1 MVSVIIP
8 VYQAK
13 QTLERCVGCVMTQAY
28 EDIELILVDDG
39 SDDGSEK
46 LCDWLASCFDRIRV
60 IHEEN
65 GGAARARNTGIA
77 HASGD
82 WICFIDSD
90 DIFSAAMLD
99 ELVGMAVDTG
109 ADIAVC
115 AHARCKPSDISNV
128 DSIGDF
134 FSSDDT
140 SAGARQIVY
149 KGHEGV
155 KALLYQRG
163 MLSAPWGMISR
174 KSLWDTVSFPEG
186 TAAEDMGTIY
196 RLFLKADTVTY
207 TDRVLYGYMQSTD
220 NTVFSTSS
228 ERNPDYFMH
237 SRDMLEYIRETAP
250 DCTNAAS
257 SRHLSA
263 CFQILSEIPYDQ
275 RKTEF
280 VKEIYDG
287 IRSVRRS
294 VAFDREARR
303 KNRLAALGSY
313 ISIGAI
319 HRMLNAEYKR
329 SIPKE

>member
-1 MVSVIIP
+1 M
-8 VYQAK
+8 A
-13 QTLERCVGCVMTQAY
+13 QTY
-28 EDIELILVDDG
+28 KDIELILVDDG

-60 IHEEN
+60 VHEEN

-99 ELVGMAVDTG
+99 ELVCMAVDTG

-115 AHARCKPSDISNV
+115 AHAKCKSSDISNV
-128 DSIGDF
+128 DSIAAF
-134 FSSDDT
+134 FSSADT
-140 SAGARQIVY
+140 SAGTHPIVY
-149 KGHEGV
+149 RGHDGV

-163 MLSAPWGMISR
+163 MLSAPWGMISKR
-174 KSLWDTVSFPEG
+174 SLWDTVSFPEG

-196 RLFLKADTVTY
+196 RLFLNAGIVAY
-207 TDRVLYGYMQSTD
+207 TGRVLYGYMQSAG
-220 NTVFSTSS
+220 NTVFSTAS

-237 SRDMLEYIRETAP
+237 SRDMLEYIRDAVP
-250 DCTNAAS
+250 DCINAAS

-263 CFQILSEIPYDQ
+263 CFQILSETPYDQ
-275 RKTEF
+275 KKTEF
-280 VKEIYDG
+280 TRAVYAD
-287 IRSVRRS
+287 IRSVRRI
-294 VAFDREARR
+294 VTFDREARR

-313 ISIGAI
+313 VSISAI
-319 HRMLNAEYKR
+319 HRLLCAEYKR
-329 SIPKE
+329 SLPKE

>member
-13 QTLERCVGCVMTQAY
+13 QTLERCVGCVMAQAY

-46 LCDWLASCFDRIRV
+46 LCDWLASCSDRIRV

-77 HASGD
+77 HALGD

-90 DIFSAAMLD
+90 DIFSSTMLD

-115 AHARCKPSDISNV
+115 AHAKCMSSDIIDV

-134 FSSDDT
+134 FSSADT
-140 SAGARQIVY
+140 SADMHPIVY
-149 KGHEGV
+149 KGHDGV

-163 MLSAPWGMISR
+163 MLSAPWGMISKR
-174 KSLWDTVSFPEG
+174 SLWDAVSFPEG

-196 RLFLKADTVTY
+196 RLFLQAGTVIY
-207 TDRVLYGYMQSTD
+207 TGRVLYGYMQSAD

-237 SRDMLEYIRETAP
+237 SKDMLEYIRETAP
-250 DCTNAAS
+250 DCINAAS

-263 CFQILSEIPYDQ
+263 CFQILSETPYDQ
-275 RKTEF
+275 RETEF
-280 VKEIYDG
+280 VKEIYAD

-294 VAFDREARR
+294 VISDREARR

-313 ISIGAI
+313 ISIGVI
-319 HRMLNAEYKR
+319 HRLLNAEYKR
-329 SIPKE
+329 SLPKE